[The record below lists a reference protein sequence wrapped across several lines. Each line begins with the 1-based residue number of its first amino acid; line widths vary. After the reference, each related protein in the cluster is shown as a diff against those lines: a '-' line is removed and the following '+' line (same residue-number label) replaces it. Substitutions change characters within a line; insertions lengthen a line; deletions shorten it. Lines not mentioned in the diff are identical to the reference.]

1 MLCCNVCG
9 HCLVSHK
16 SFSLQSHYIIST
28 FFLCSPLL
36 SPSSSRSFLPALSQ
50 DEAYDEAVPLPVV
63 TSFAKSYAA
72 EFAALMRDVG
82 FIQPG
87 DAGRTSDVEGERGEA
102 SGGRKCGAGGQ
113 EGEVGGREGGKGWA
127 TRGGGKEGT
136 SVREQGETKGE
147 PAAVI

>member
-1 MLCCNVCG
+1 M
-9 HCLVSHK
+9 
-16 SFSLQSHYIIST
+16 FS
-28 FFLCSPLL
+28 LL
-36 SPSSSRSFLPALSQ
+36 SPSSSALCPPLSQ

-87 DAGRTSDVEGERGEA
+87 DAGRTSDAEGERGEA
-102 SGGRKCGAGGQ
+102 SGGRKGGAGGQ
-113 EGEVGGREGGKGWA
+113 EGEVGGREGVKGGA
-127 TRGGGKEGT
+127 TRGGNKEGT